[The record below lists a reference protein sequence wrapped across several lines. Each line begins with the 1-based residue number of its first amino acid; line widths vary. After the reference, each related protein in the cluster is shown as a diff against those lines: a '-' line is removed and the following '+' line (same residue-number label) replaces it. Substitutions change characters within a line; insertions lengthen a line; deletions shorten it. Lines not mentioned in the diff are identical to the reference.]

1 MTPERL
7 GLRSVLPI
15 LLTEHGA
22 RAEAKAALGIHP
34 LDRYPMSSYR
44 DDLPWLWVGGVPRLV
59 PGVAAAWVKAES
71 YAAGVSRAADLT
83 ERWLSVLAELPESGV
98 RIDDGAFHA
107 LTNTGT
113 APRRKAW
120 RPPTMSRD
128 GASSGLPA
136 RPENERVRARAL
148 AAAMAGSAGP
158 SGGGDTYPAILMS
171 GPLARLLDDL
181 RRDREAVAAVLTPE
195 SETIRALVRV
205 EDRLARALGE
215 ASELEGLVSTDDAA
229 RIERVSA
236 DTVKK
241 RCQRGHYLNARKRGG
256 LWFIP
261 ITSLTAA
268 REER

>member
-1 MTPERL
+1 M
-7 GLRSVLPI
+7 LPI
-15 LLTEHGA
+15 LLTERGA
-22 RAEAKAALGIHP
+22 TDEAREALGLHP
-34 LDRYPMSSYR
+34 GVAYKLSSYT

-59 PGVAAAWVKAES
+59 PGVARAWVRAES
-71 YAAGVSRAADLT
+71 PNLGAHEVAEIT
-83 ERWLSVLAELPESGV
+83 ERWLMSLASLPTQGM

-107 LTNTGT
+107 LTNSGT

-120 RPPTMSRD
+120 RPPTMSGD

-136 RPENERVRARAL
+136 RPENERVRARAV

-215 ASELEGLVSTDDAA
+215 ASELEGLVSTEDAA

-241 RCQRGHYLNARKRGG
+241 RCQRGYYAGARKRGG

-261 ITSLTAA
+261 LTALTAA
-268 REER
+268 KEER